1 MSVKDA
7 KYLNHTYNLLSC
19 NSVDAISI
27 HGSSGEGRKQ
37 RIPIYQYWFLN
48 PQVYPKLNTN
58 PAGYVNQVNSFGV
71 NLLKMKVF
79 LLC

>member
-1 MSVKDA
+1 MPFQYTVAQERDE
-7 KYLNHTYNLLSC
+7 
-19 NSVDAISI
+19 NSGYPFIST
-27 HGSSGEGRKQ
+27 GFS
-37 RIPIYQYWFLN
+37 N